1 MHPYV
6 MFLQKNTLCNWLPA
20 SENKIQF
27 TCQRERPPPPA
38 AGGTLAA
45 GALPPLPPAFR
56 LPPPLF
62 WRPKKKKR
70 ESWENPLKAHS
81 VPCTIRPLIAVKL
94 EPRFVFWGGCRAAAA
109 WACPRVP
116 ANSPRAGFLL
126 LCSVCL
132 LPAFPFLHLHLLLF
146 TVFSF
151 SFFLLFSF
159 VCVGVLF
166 FFFSPCLFSLL
177 FC

>member
-1 MHPYV
+1 MSCSYRKIPSVIGYQLQRIKSNLPVKENAPHPR
-6 MFLQKNTLCNWLPA
+6 LLGGPWRQAPSLP
-20 SENKIQF
+20 
-27 TCQRERPPPPA
+27 C
-38 AGGTLAA
+38 
-45 GALPPLPPAFR
+45 PLPSTSH
-56 LPPPLF
+56 PLYF
-62 WRPKKKKR
+62 GDQKKKKR

-159 VCVGVLF
+159 VCVSVLF